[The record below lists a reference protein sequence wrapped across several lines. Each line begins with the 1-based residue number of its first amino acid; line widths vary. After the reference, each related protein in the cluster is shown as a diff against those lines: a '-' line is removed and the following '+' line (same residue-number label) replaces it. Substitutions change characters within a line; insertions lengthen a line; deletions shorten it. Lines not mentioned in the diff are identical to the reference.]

1 MFKLARCYL
10 RLAKFLGLE
19 HELPLI
25 EPGLFIQR
33 YCTMLDFPEKNREI
47 ATTAIRL
54 VQRMKRDWMSH
65 GRRPSSLCGAAILI
79 ASKIH
84 GVRCT
89 IGDICQ
95 TVVVCDETIR
105 RRLEEF
111 KQTKTAKLTKDQ
123 FERMESKLDTLSEEE
138 DPPAFYKARMK
149 SKLERSNANELE
161 YESFENELEQQ
172 NGEWKMVENL
182 NLISNLPN
190 VDEEV
195 EEVQN

>member
-1 MFKLARCYL
+1 
-10 RLAKFLGLE
+10 
-19 HELPLI
+19 
-25 EPGLFIQR
+25 
-33 YCTMLDFPEKNREI
+33 MLDFPEKAREI
-47 ATTAIRL
+47 CTTAIRL

-84 GVRCT
+84 GIRCS

-123 FERMESKLDTLSEEE
+123 FERMESKLDTLS
-138 DPPAFYKARMK
+138 D
-149 SKLERSNANELE
+149 
-161 YESFENELEQQ
+161 
-172 NGEWKMVENL
+172 
-182 NLISNLPN
+182 
-190 VDEEV
+190 
-195 EEVQN
+195 

>member
-1 MFKLARCYL
+1 
-10 RLAKFLGLE
+10 
-19 HELPLI
+19 
-25 EPGLFIQR
+25 
-33 YCTMLDFPEKNREI
+33 
-47 ATTAIRL
+47 
-54 VQRMKRDWMSH
+54 
-65 GRRPSSLCGAAILI
+65 
-79 ASKIH
+79 
-84 GVRCT
+84 
-89 IGDICQ
+89 
-95 TVVVCDETIR
+95 
-105 RRLEEF
+105 
-111 KQTKTAKLTKDQ
+111 
-123 FERMESKLDTLSEEE
+123 MESKLDTLSEEE